1 METKSILAEIDAE
14 INKLQQVRAILTE
27 TAVNGRKDKTA
38 GNAAPKRRLSA
49 EARGRIAA
57 AQKARWAK
65 VRKAAK

>member
-14 INKLQQVRAILTE
+14 INKLQQVRAILTGTE
-27 TAVNGRKDKTA
+27 VNGRKDKKA

-57 AQKARWAK
+57 AQTARWAK
-65 VRKAAK
+65 VRKASK

>member
-14 INKLQQVRAILTE
+14 INKLQQVRAILTG
-27 TAVNGRKDKTA
+27 TAVNGRKDKQA
-38 GNAAPKRRLSA
+38 GNAVPKRRLSA